1 MNIEIATIADAKI
14 LTEVTIESKDY
25 WGYGEEQIK
34 AWTDLLTITEDYIQE
49 KEVYKLQ
56 YENHII
62 GYYAYAKLDDSVI
75 KLDNLFIRPNAI
87 GSGLGKKLMI
97 DLFERIQNME
107 FDRLVLD
114 SDPNA
119 EQFYSK
125 LGFKVIGKM
134 ETSIQNRFLP
144 IMEMKK
150 RAIQHYLKLR

>member
-1 MNIEIATIADAKI
+1 M
-14 LTEVTIESKDY
+14 
-25 WGYGEEQIK
+25 
-34 AWTDLLTITEDYIQE
+34 LTITEDYIQE

-56 YENHII
+56 SENNIL
-62 GYYAYAKLDDSVI
+62 GYYAYAKLDDNVI
-75 KLDNLFIRPNAI
+75 KLDNLFIRPSVI
-87 GSGLGKKLMI
+87 GKGLGKKLMI

-119 EQFYSK
+119 QQFYSK

-134 ETSIQNRFLP
+134 ETSIKNRFLP

-150 RAIQHYLKLR
+150 TAIQHYLKFR